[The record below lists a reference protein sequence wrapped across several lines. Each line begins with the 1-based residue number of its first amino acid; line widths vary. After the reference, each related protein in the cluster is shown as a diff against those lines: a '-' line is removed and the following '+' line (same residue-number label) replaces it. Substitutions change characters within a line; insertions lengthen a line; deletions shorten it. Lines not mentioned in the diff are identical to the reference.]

1 MPPDSQ
7 TIRSYLLRGDFRR
20 LFTQY
25 LGWDRHGGGLS
36 VAVGD
41 QTFNLEGIA
50 QKRGAQVFLCSPDG
64 SGRIPPYA
72 VRQKVD
78 REVAKSAREHLIIFA
93 DAGRSRQAWQ
103 WVARGPGRPAS
114 YREYR
119 FEPGEKEES
128 LAQKLAA
135 IAIPLSDEEELTLT
149 GVVNRLVDSFDRDPV
164 TKRFYERFK
173 KEHDAFLGFIRGIP
187 DEEQRRWYASVMLNR
202 LMFIYFVQKKGFLDG
217 NLDYLRVQLGR
228 SQARAGDRFHADFL
242 CPLFFAGFA
251 KRPAERTDAE
261 RRLLGDIPYL
271 DGGLFQRHQI
281 EEQHGQRLA
290 IADEAFAQVFAFF
303 EQYEWHL
310 DDRPLAKDSEINPDV
325 LGYIFEKYINQ
336 KQMGAYYTKED
347 ITEYIG
353 KNTVVPYL
361 FDAARR
367 ECRIA
372 FEGESAVWRLA
383 QEDPD
388 RYIYPSVRHGVEL
401 LLPPEIA
408 AGLKDVSQ
416 RGGWNKPAPR
426 EYALPTEIWREVV
439 ARRQRYEE
447 VWSKLVGGEVRAID
461 DFITYN
467 LNIRQFAQDVIE
479 NCEGPE
485 LLRAFWK
492 ALNEITVLDPTC
504 GSGAFLFAA
513 LNILEPLYEACLNRM
528 QAFLDDLAAS
538 GEKHS
543 PAKYGD
549 FQKALARLAD
559 HPNRRYFILKT
570 IMVNNLYGVDIM
582 EEAVEICKLR
592 LFLKLVAQVESADRI
607 EPLPDIDFNIRA
619 GNTLVGFA
627 TYEEVKRALTSKM
640 DFDNALPAIEEKARA
655 VERLFAEFRRQQL
668 ELGGQVTA
676 ADKAELRRRL
686 SELGE
691 VLNRY
696 LASEYAVDPSD
707 RDAYGHW
714 LAGHKPFHWFVEFF
728 GIMGRGGFDAV
739 VGNPPYLES
748 REVDYSLLGF
758 ETAQTATVHAPCVER
773 ALKLAGRSG
782 GVSMILP
789 MSIVSTQRMH
799 VVQRLLEQKGS
810 VWYSNYSWRPGK
822 LFDTV
827 NRALTI
833 FISLPLAESGTYS
846 TGYQRW
852 TSDSRGFLMP
862 RVSYIQVPRDSGKTW
877 IPKLGSNIE
886 VSLLWKMEAINTTL
900 AILASNVGR
909 RIYYRTTGGLYWKVF
924 TDFAPSFRLN
934 GVPGHS
940 SRETSF
946 AIVEAASVKPV
957 VAILSSSLFW
967 WWYTISSNLRDLN
980 PNDLFNFPVPLASI
994 TDTALAEI
1002 GASYLGDLVAN
1013 SVMRVR
1019 VQRQTGTAE
1028 TQSFKIQKSK
1038 PLIDQI
1044 DQVLARHYG
1053 LTDEELD
1060 YIINY
1065 DIKYRLGQGA
1075 DEGEE

>member
-20 LFTQY
+20 LFTQE
-25 LGWDRHGGGLS
+25 LGWDRYGGGLS

-93 DAGRSRQAWQ
+93 DASRARQAWQ

-187 DEEQRRWYASVMLNR
+187 DVEQRRWYASVMLNR

-281 EEQHGQRLA
+281 EEQHGQHLD
-290 IADEAFAQVFAFF
+290 IADESFAQVFAFF

-401 LLPPEIA
+401 PLPPEIA

-627 TYEEVKRALTSKM
+627 TYEDVKRALTSKM

-655 VERLFAEFRRQQL
+655 VEALVAIFREQQL
-668 ELGGQVTA
+668 TLGGRIA
-676 ADKAELRRRL
+676 PADKAALRHK
-686 SELGE
+686 LGE
-691 VLNRY
+691 MAEELNRY
-696 LASEYAVDPSD
+696 LAREYGVESENSTGYAD
-707 RDAYGHW
+707 W
-714 LAGHKPFHWFVEFF
+714 LASHRPFHWFVEFH
-728 GIMGRGGFDAV
+728 GIMAGGGFGAV
-739 VGNPPYLES
+739 IGNPPYVELPD
-748 REVDYSLLGF
+748 VGYSFMTSQLDLQG
-758 ETAQTATVHAPCVER
+758 TGNLYALCLER
-773 ALKLAGRSG
+773 ASHVLRHRGLAGLIVPISAISTPR
-782 GVSMILP
+782 MLP
-789 MSIVSTQRMH
+789 LMKHLDQAYSTLYIANFA
-799 VVQRLLEQKGS
+799 V
-810 VWYSNYSWRPGK
+810 RPGK
-822 LFDTV
+822 LFVGVDM
-827 NRALTI
+827 NLTTI
-833 FISLPLAESGTYS
+833 LGRRSARKSGAVIHS
-846 TGYQRW
+846 TGYTRW
-852 TSDSRGFLMP
+852 RVEYRNYLFESLTYAESWLDCTISAIPKIGSAMSQSVAQEVRKHHRLASLAAYGGDQDTVYYHSGGRYFRKCLRDKLSNAYKALRTPKEWASALICVLSSGLFYLYWLQTSDCYH
-862 RVSYIQVPRDSGKTW
+862 VTAND
-877 IPKLGSNIE
+877 
-886 VSLLWKMEAINTTL
+886 INTLPVPARL
-900 AILASNVGR
+900 AEDKSFDALADELLEDLYRNAARRLRNRADGTQQVEVNFNVG
-909 RIYYRTTGGLYWKVF
+909 
-924 TDFAPSFRLN
+924 
-934 GVPGHS
+934 
-940 SRETSF
+940 
-946 AIVEAASVKPV
+946 
-957 VAILSSSLFW
+957 
-967 WWYTISSNLRDLN
+967 
-980 PNDLFNFPVPLASI
+980 
-994 TDTALAEI
+994 
-1002 GASYLGDLVAN
+1002 
-1013 SVMRVR
+1013 
-1019 VQRQTGTAE
+1019 
-1028 TQSFKIQKSK
+1028 KSK
-1038 PLIDQI
+1038 LLVDLIDRRL
-1044 DQVLARHYG
+1044 VRHYG
-1053 LTDEELD
+1053 FTGEQLD